1 MIHLITELIAVEP
14 YKLTLKFNSGE
25 IRSVDLEGKLQE
37 WAANPNSKFAQLK
50 NPEYFKKVKLDPDFN
65 SIVWENGIDLCPDVL
80 YNLSSEINP
89 QNVA

>member
-37 WAANPNSKFAQLK
+37 WAANPNSKFSQLK

-80 YNLSSEINP
+80 YDLSIEVNR